1 MNRMLLVVWLML
13 PLAAAAYHY
22 GPGQEGLALD
32 RAAALLSQ
40 ADAAALEGEDLA
52 GAGEDEL
59 ASGRFGLAAQLY
71 GEALVS
77 LPAERVAERRRV
89 ALEQAKAQM
98 HASELPQANASLRQ
112 LVDELVAEGGESS
125 DLLADARASLANS
138 EYYMTWLA
146 RLEGRGR
153 EEWEPRIE
161 SARQTWRLLTE
172 EALARGDD
180 VASARHGQDLEAA
193 IRLAR
198 MDLDELQGL
207 PLPSQ

>member
-1 MNRMLLVVWLML
+1 VNRLLLVAWLLL
-13 PLAAAAYHY
+13 PLAAAAYHS

-32 RAAALLSQ
+32 RAASLLSQ
-40 ADAAALEGEDLA
+40 ADAAVAEGEVLARTDGDAAA
-52 GAGEDEL
+52 GA
-59 ASGRFGLAAQLY
+59 RFALAAQLY
-71 GEALVS
+71 GEALLS

-98 HASELPQANASLRQ
+98 HSSELPAANASLRG
-112 LVDELVAEGGESS
+112 LVDELA
-125 DLLADARASLANS
+125 DDAATAPALLADARASLANS

-146 RLEGRGR
+146 RLEGRPR
-153 EEWEPRIE
+153 EQWEPRIE

-172 EALARGDD
+172 EALARGDGA
-180 VASARHGQDLEAA
+180 ASARHQQDLEAA